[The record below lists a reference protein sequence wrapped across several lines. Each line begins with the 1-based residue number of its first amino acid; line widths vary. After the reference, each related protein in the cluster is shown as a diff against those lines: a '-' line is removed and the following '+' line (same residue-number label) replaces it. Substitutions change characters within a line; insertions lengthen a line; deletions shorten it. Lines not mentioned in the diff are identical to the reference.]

1 MRTFK
6 ERFRWLGSMPS
17 QTEMNC
23 LLLEMVAAQTDL
35 LQEMRD
41 ELRAIREAA
50 ETEAVEDA
58 EPNPFQTLNGP
69 SQ

>member
-6 ERFRWLGSMPS
+6 EKFQWLGHLPS
-17 QTEMNC
+17 QNEMNR

-41 ELRAIREAA
+41 ELRAIREAT
-50 ETEAVEDA
+50 ETEAVDDA
-58 EPNPFQTLNGP
+58 DPNPFQTLNGP